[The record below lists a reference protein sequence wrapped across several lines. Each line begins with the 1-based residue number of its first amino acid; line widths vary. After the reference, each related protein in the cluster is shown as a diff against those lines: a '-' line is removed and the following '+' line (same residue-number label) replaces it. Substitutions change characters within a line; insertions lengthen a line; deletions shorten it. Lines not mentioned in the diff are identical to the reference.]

1 MRICQGKDF
10 IEKIVFIFLLFAKK
24 EVIRYTSDIF
34 MILYPMRTTPT
45 QKQNTETSQVLAPL
59 EYIQSSVAVLTE
71 KYADS
76 AMTLAM
82 LSSIVAKAEQVPSSV
97 QATVAELLRANLE
110 AHMSNMSTITAVV
123 MAMDP
128 KSTIAHQKMMTHMST
143 PSTEAANDPSVRM
156 VA

>member
-1 MRICQGKDF
+1 
-10 IEKIVFIFLLFAKK
+10 
-24 EVIRYTSDIF
+24 
-34 MILYPMRTTPT
+34 MRTTLN
-45 QKQNTETSQVLAPL
+45 QKSNSDIAQVLAPL
-59 EYIQSSVAVLTE
+59 QSIKSSVAALTE
-71 KYADS
+71 KYTHS

-110 AHMSNMSTITAVV
+110 AHMSNTSTITAVV

-128 KSTIAHQKMMTHMST
+128 KSTIAHQKMMTHMPT
-143 PSTEAANDPSVRM
+143 PSTGSANDPSFRM